1 MTQNG
6 ADVAYL
12 YSQRRRRSGVSL
24 RLLGM
29 ILFVLA
35 AAGCG
40 AQATSTSAQL
50 AEVPAVETATTET
63 MTTETAE
70 PAPVTPLEE
79 PTEATSDP
87 ASPTPSESSPTPPP
101 TPTPTPHPVAVA
113 DTDLPPAPIGFES
126 LFDAAPAGAQPISME
141 IESINVRDAAIIP
154 VGVNQEDL
162 SFEVPPADQVG
173 WYEFGSTPGEAGSA
187 VLAAHIAYNGVD
199 GVFRYLENVEIGS
212 IVSIGFDDGTSI
224 RYRIEEV
231 IEYNKQELPE
241 SLFARDGQE
250 QLALIT
256 CGGTFNYQ
264 LESYESNT
272 VAIAVPL

>member
-1 MTQNG
+1 MTQND
-6 ADVAYL
+6 ADVAPPS
-12 YSQRRRRSGVSL
+12 SQRRRRSGVSL
-24 RLLGM
+24 RLLF
-29 ILFVLA
+29 ILLLALA
-35 AAGCG
+35 ATGCG
-40 AQATSTSAQL
+40 AQASSTNVELAQL
-50 AEVPAVETATTET
+50 PTIETT
-63 MTTETAE
+63 E
-70 PAPVTPLEE
+70 PAPAAPLEDPTEVPSEPAPPTPL
-79 PTEATSDP
+79 
-87 ASPTPSESSPTPPP
+87 ESSPTPTPA
-101 TPTPTPHPVAVA
+101 PTPTPHPVTVA
-113 DTDLPPAPIGFES
+113 DTDLPSAPIGFES
-126 LFDAAPAGAQPISME
+126 LFDTAPSGPQPISIE
-141 IESINVRDAAIIP
+141 IESINVRDADIIP

-199 GVFRYLENVEIGS
+199 GVFRYLENVEVGS
-212 IVSIGFDDGTSI
+212 IVSIGFDDGTSR

-231 IEYNKQELPE
+231 TEYIKQELPD
-241 SLFARDGQE
+241 SLFARDGKE